1 MLDFAGSDLSMES
14 AAVQRER
21 EARLAS
27 RFADPTA
34 PRGLRAALAA
44 RLARLAIR
52 LDADA
57 IKALIA
63 PDARIARRH
72 G

>member
-1 MLDFAGSDLSMES
+1 MLDFAGSDLSMKS
-14 AAVQRER
+14 AAAQRER
-21 EARLAS
+21 EARQVS

-34 PRGLRAALAA
+34 PRGFRAALAA
-44 RLARLAIR
+44 RLARLAFR

-57 IKALIA
+57 IKALIT